1 MRKVLIVGATSMIA
15 YEVSKCFAAQG
26 DHLLLVG
33 RNEEK
38 LSAVAA
44 DLGVRGVGKL
54 HRRAVD
60 LNQLDSHTEWVQ
72 EWIESLGGIDV
83 ALIAHG
89 TLPDQSYCE
98 RDVQTTLTE
107 FMTNCVSTISLLT
120 VLANCF
126 ESRGHGCIAVI
137 SSVAGDRGRQ
147 SNYVYGAAKGAVS
160 IFSQGLRN
168 RLARRG
174 VGMVTIKP
182 GFVDTPMTAHLPKNF
197 LYASAATVGQR
208 IYQAIEKKEDVVY
221 VPWFWRW
228 IMLVIKCIPERF
240 FKTAQL

>member
-26 DHLLLVG
+26 DHLLLIG

-38 LSAVAA
+38 LATLAA
-44 DLGVRGVGKL
+44 DLTVRGAGEVD
-54 HRRAVD
+54 RRAVD
-60 LNQLDSHTEWVQ
+60 LNQLASHAEWVQ
-72 EWIESLGGIDV
+72 EWIEILGGIDV

-89 TLPDQSYCE
+89 TLPDQPHCE
-98 RDVQTTLTE
+98 RHVGAMLTE

-120 VLANCF
+120 VLANYF
-126 ESRGHGCIAVI
+126 ESRCQGCLAVI

-160 IFSQGLRN
+160 LFSQGLRS
-168 RLARRG
+168 RLSRSG
-174 VGMVTIKP
+174 VGLVTIKP
-182 GFVDTPMTAHLPKNF
+182 GFVDTPMTAHLPKNL
-197 LYASAATVGQR
+197 LYASAATVGKR
-208 IYQAIEKKEDVVY
+208 IYQAIEKRENIVY

-228 IMLVIKCIPERF
+228 ILFVVKSIPERVY
-240 FKTAQL
+240 KRVRL